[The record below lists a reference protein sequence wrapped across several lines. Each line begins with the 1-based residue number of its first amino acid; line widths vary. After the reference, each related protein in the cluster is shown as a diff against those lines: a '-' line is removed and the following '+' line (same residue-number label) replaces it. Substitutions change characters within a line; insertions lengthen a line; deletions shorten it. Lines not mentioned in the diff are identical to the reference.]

1 MPLSFIFFWALNKP
15 VQCRAPQ
22 PGWEGPKKTDAPPT
36 FFLISYAD
44 SPASALRPRFCS
56 RGLSAKNAAVLR
68 RFYQKRVASLAKNA
82 FPSGFQ
88 LLGRDRRAQRAA
100 QQRYAAANAC
110 APQSRTKKSCFAEHR
125 FSSRPVLGSRL
136 SFARRKVLRLD
147 KKLLSLT
154 KLGEGG
160 GVWELNRRPKV
171 WKKNIVSSG
180 ASTITQK
187 IKNLDLNI
195 ESKVN

>member
-1 MPLSFIFFWALNKP
+1 MPLSFLFFFVGALNKP

-22 PGWEGPKKTDAPPT
+22 PGWEGAHKKDRST

-44 SPASALRPRFCS
+44 SPASALRPRFWPPAG
-56 RGLSAKNAAVLR
+56 GLSAKNAAVLR

-125 FSSRPVLGSRL
+125 FSSRPRPRL
-136 SFARRKVLRLD
+136 PPVFC
-147 KKLLSLT
+147 
-154 KLGEGG
+154 
-160 GVWELNRRPKV
+160 
-171 WKKNIVSSG
+171 
-180 ASTITQK
+180 
-187 IKNLDLNI
+187 
-195 ESKVN
+195 